1 LQIVKLEKSFL
12 LKVQVMIYKGLGVI
26 KKIIDIV
33 VIEKIFF
40 KWYYV

>member
-1 LQIVKLEKSFL
+1 
-12 LKVQVMIYKGLGVI
+12 MIYKGLGVI

-40 KWYYV
+40 K

>member
-1 LQIVKLEKSFL
+1 
-12 LKVQVMIYKGLGVI
+12 MIHKGLEVI

-40 KWYYV
+40 K